1 VGFVARVIVN
11 AVMVYLA
18 ARVVPGIALGDGPV
32 WPALLAGLVLAL
44 VNAVVRPVLQL
55 LTMPLTILTLG
66 LFVFVLNAFCLWLT
80 SVIVP
85 GFVVHGFRAA
95 FLGALLISVVSWA
108 LTVFVSDGARLGRL

>member
-1 VGFVARVIVN
+1 MGFAARVIVN
-11 AVMVYLA
+11 AVMIYLA
-18 ARVVPGIALGDGPV
+18 ARVVPGISLGGGPV
-32 WPALLAGLVLAL
+32 WPALLAGLVLVL
-44 VNAVVRPVLQL
+44 VNAVVRPVLRR

-108 LTVFVSDGARLGRL
+108 LTVFVSDGGRLGRL